1 MKGNEEGLIIIKVV
15 VVQVGGIR
23 LRIIYNRLLGVLD
36 KQDWKILQIFVIHPV
51 VVCIGRG
58 ISNVI
63 KKAASIDVGGMILF
77 VPDKDKEKK
86 EIRENLLNYKIGMDG
101 LVLDDNQA
109 DFIHKGLSNVLE
121 GDNGE
126 QRRLV
131 DCQVFLKRVC

>member
-1 MKGNEEGLIIIKVV
+1 
-15 VVQVGGIR
+15 
-23 LRIIYNRLLGVLD
+23 
-36 KQDWKILQIFVIHPV
+36 
-51 VVCIGRG
+51 
-58 ISNVI
+58 
-63 KKAASIDVGGMILF
+63 MILF